1 MLRYWKIYYIM
12 SQKES
17 FRRQRFTGERLTY
30 DLLHPTPRGLLQ
42 IRKELGSS
50 PFGVIEIA
58 QSHVQRYLFAERI
71 ISENQGDTP
80 SRVLDIASGVG
91 YGSSI
96 LSTGNRIVTA
106 VDLHGPS
113 VREALH
119 FYPSINGGVVADGQ
133 YLPFDDASFEFA
145 VSFETFEHV
154 PNPNLFLSELSR
166 VLKPSGQVILS
177 TPNRDV
183 SNPRAQISDK
193 PHNSFHEFEM
203 SQGEFREALEAVFPD
218 VKLFGQNQIRAQD
231 SKLRSR
237 ALTMGIPGR
246 IGVRMCDLASIKKRS
261 SVGPSVE
268 EYVPTYMI
276 AVCSNG

>member
-1 MLRYWKIYYIM
+1 M

-17 FRRQRFTGERLTY
+17 FMRQRFTGERLTY

-50 PFGVIEIA
+50 PFGLIEIA
-58 QSHVQRYLFAERI
+58 KSHVQRYIFAERI

-80 SRVLDIASGVG
+80 PRVLDIASGVG

-119 FYPSINGGVVADGQ
+119 IYPSINSGVVADGQ
-133 YLPFDDASFEFA
+133 HLPFNDASFDFA

-154 PNPNLFLSELSR
+154 PDPNLFLAELSR
-166 VLKPSGQVILS
+166 VIKPSGQVILS

-183 SNPRAQISDK
+183 TNPGAYVTDK
-193 PHNSFHEFEM
+193 PHNGFHEFEM
-203 SQGEFREALEAVFPD
+203 NLQEFSESLQAVFPD
-218 VKLFGQNQIRAQD
+218 VKLFGQNQITTHD
-231 SKLRSR
+231 SLLRRR
-237 ALTMGIPGR
+237 ALSIGVPGR
-246 IGVRMCDLASIKKRS
+246 IAVRMHDLASINTRS
-261 SVGPSVE
+261 SVGPLME
-268 EYVPTYMI
+268 GDIPTYMV
-276 AVCSNG
+276 AVCSKG